1 MGSMLLELAA
11 YLNSNNGTPSVL
23 FLKSLVPEALSALP
37 HVRLVVA
44 PTTELASEVA
54 KIRGDVRCVVI
65 NWMHDPGSS
74 ALEET
79 LAVSCRD
86 ARVAVFLCSGDD
98 IPESLVFRLGE
109 RGIAKSIYVAFGRWH
124 VFRYRRSLGTHLYRA
139 RHALHRVVHGLRVR
153 AALLRARLQRAWIRR
168 LAQVRKLVLKRY
180 AVDLHQYWDRPY
192 RGAGGLAFNAHV
204 PALKD
209 HFDTVGVTRDHYA
222 LFEEEVCLTAHC
234 GHSDIQDLGSG
245 RCALWEGDI
254 YFSSSDG
261 SDPNINGRRYRLLP
275 LFGRHFWLR
284 PLVALTRP
292 VDRRTRPVDRTSEI
306 LDARPLEGV
315 FRVVETAT
323 PAPPPALSPDECPLG
338 NQGRLLPEQQ
348 PKDLENFWEDPEAIN
363 RDRGLLHSGFVTG
376 KVVHSI
382 GSLAPGGS
390 ERQLCYLLVEMAAR
404 GMDVS
409 VQIPSPPHENRDFDL
424 HYEHTLKAA
433 GVPVHILDC
442 TSVAPR
448 KGTLDGDAIEALWL
462 LDMLPDH
469 MKAPVTAVYNF
480 LIRER
485 PQTFHCWLDHSN
497 IIGGVAAILA
507 GVPQIILS
515 FRSLNTTHFPRL
527 HCEWFQDWYK
537 RIAQCTRVEMIAN
550 SRAGGES
557 YADWIGVPHS
567 RVRVIHN
574 GIDPEVFKIPTA
586 SEVSDLR
593 ARLGVP
599 SNCSLIA
606 GVFRFTSE
614 KRPLRFV
621 RIVSEVLHRVPDL
634 YVVMAGEGPLLSQF
648 RREVHNLGLADRV
661 KILGRTRD
669 VRSVIVASDILLLTS
684 SMEGFPNVLTEA
696 GWLGCPVVAPRVGG
710 IPEVVKDGETGIL
723 FKSDSVQEAV
733 DGCVR
738 LLTDRIDRER
748 QSRAAMNHVS
758 TQFTLARF
766 VDQTVDCYVGASPSR
781 GALKRLV
788 GA

>member
-1 MGSMLLELAA
+1 
-11 YLNSNNGTPSVL
+11 
-23 FLKSLVPEALSALP
+23 
-37 HVRLVVA
+37 
-44 PTTELASEVA
+44 
-54 KIRGDVRCVVI
+54 
-65 NWMHDPGSS
+65 
-74 ALEET
+74 
-79 LAVSCRD
+79 
-86 ARVAVFLCSGDD
+86 
-98 IPESLVFRLGE
+98 
-109 RGIAKSIYVAFGRWH
+109 
-124 VFRYRRSLGTHLYRA
+124 
-139 RHALHRVVHGLRVR
+139 
-153 AALLRARLQRAWIRR
+153 
-168 LAQVRKLVLKRY
+168 
-180 AVDLHQYWDRPY
+180 
-192 RGAGGLAFNAHV
+192 
-204 PALKD
+204 
-209 HFDTVGVTRDHYA
+209 
-222 LFEEEVCLTAHC
+222 
-234 GHSDIQDLGSG
+234 
-245 RCALWEGDI
+245 
-254 YFSSSDG
+254 
-261 SDPNINGRRYRLLP
+261 
-275 LFGRHFWLR
+275 
-284 PLVALTRP
+284 
-292 VDRRTRPVDRTSEI
+292 
-306 LDARPLEGV
+306 
-315 FRVVETAT
+315 
-323 PAPPPALSPDECPLG
+323 
-338 NQGRLLPEQQ
+338 
-348 PKDLENFWEDPEAIN
+348 
-363 RDRGLLHSGFVTG
+363 
-376 KVVHSI
+376 
-382 GSLAPGGS
+382 
-390 ERQLCYLLVEMAAR
+390 
-404 GMDVS
+404 
-409 VQIPSPPHENRDFDL
+409 
-424 HYEHTLKAA
+424 
-433 GVPVHILDC
+433 
-442 TSVAPR
+442 
-448 KGTLDGDAIEALWL
+448 
-462 LDMLPDH
+462 
-469 MKAPVTAVYNF
+469 
-480 LIRER
+480 
-485 PQTFHCWLDHSN
+485 
-497 IIGGVAAILA
+497 
-507 GVPQIILS
+507 
-515 FRSLNTTHFPRL
+515 
-527 HCEWFQDWYK
+527 
-537 RIAQCTRVEMIAN
+537 MIAN